1 MPISTNVPPGKY
13 SSRSKFG
20 SVQDNFNFVRSQ
32 FVKFNVN
39 DHITIT
45 IGGCDDLLRSHRI
58 ASVNILILDADGRID
73 RDLAALYDR
82 LSPGCKI
89 IIDDVDDNHLRDG
102 DRHRSEA
109 PN

>member
-1 MPISTNVPPGKY
+1 
-13 SSRSKFG
+13 
-20 SVQDNFNFVRSQ
+20 
-32 FVKFNVN
+32 
-39 DHITIT
+39 
-45 IGGCDDLLRSHRI
+45 
-58 ASVNILILDADGRID
+58 
-73 RDLAALYDR
+73 LAALYDR